1 MCICP
6 APAAPFALSRY
17 LSAPDLNP
25 AHMLSPTLQA
35 IAAQARVTDAADAQA
50 RRVSEARAARDAAQA
65 ELEALRSEHGALRDV
80 FMAAGGADAQAAA
93 AWAAAARAGS
103 SKLRAGLVNGSS
115 MASPRSEV
123 AKLEGSRI
131 ALRAKGGW
139 CLHVRRTCGVL
150 GGTADVNRMV
160 TVPYADA
167 RGLEEVLRTGG
178 LFMCPRCSSEP
189 GFFA

>member
-1 MCICP
+1 M
-6 APAAPFALSRY
+6 
-17 LSAPDLNP
+17 
-25 AHMLSPTLQA
+25 QA
-35 IAAQARVTDAADAQA
+35 VAAQARATETADTQA
-50 RRVSEARAARDAAQA
+50 RRVSEARAARDASQA
-65 ELEALRSEHGALRDV
+65 ELEALRSEHAALRDV

-103 SKLRAGLVNGSS
+103 SKLRAANGNGS

-167 RGLEEVLRTGG
+167 RGLEEVLRSGG
-178 LFMCPRCSSEP
+178 LFMCPSCSSEP